1 MLTKFIR
8 LSILP
13 VALIALAMPALAD
26 SDKGNS
32 GKAPPGQ
39 SGKLVP
45 SVGTPPGLAKKPLN
59 MPPGQAKKIYRAGE
73 HLPNG
78 YTWIDDLGRWRLP
91 PLRPGEGY
99 VRYDNEVYRV
109 ARDTAVV
116 LEALG
121 IVSDLLN

>member
-26 SDKGNS
+26 SGKGNS
-32 GKAPPGQ
+32 SKAPPSQ
-39 SGKLVP
+39 SGKVAP
-45 SVGTPPGLAKKPLN
+45 SFRTPPGLATKPRG

-109 ARDTAVV
+109 DRDTAVV

>member
-91 PLRPGEGY
+91 RSGRGKATFAMIT
-99 VRYDNEVYRV
+99 RS
-109 ARDTAVV
+109 TASPATPPSSWRRS
-116 LEALG
+116 ALSL
-121 IVSDLLN
+121 IC